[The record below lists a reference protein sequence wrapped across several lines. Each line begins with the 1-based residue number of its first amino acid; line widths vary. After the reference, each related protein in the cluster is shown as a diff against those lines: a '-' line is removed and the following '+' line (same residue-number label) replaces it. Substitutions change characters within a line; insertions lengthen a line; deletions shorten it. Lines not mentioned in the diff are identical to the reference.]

1 MRALLKGSALRVLL
15 AAACCTIGST
25 AAASPSQRLIKSPPH
40 RLQSIEPPPGWELS
54 PSPPSSR
61 LLATWTHREGSRLTL
76 AAEQA
81 PAGVDANQLFARSRP
96 SLERQGWTIVKAT
109 PSIGKTAGSQRVVI
123 EATLDKGK
131 RSARQLYLVEEG
143 FAYVLTMVNASEQSS
158 ARQRELDETIASMRV
173 GTDEN

>member
-1 MRALLKGSALRVLL
+1 MRALLQSSALRFFV
-15 AAACCTIGST
+15 AAVCCTIGST
-25 AAASPSQRLIKSPPH
+25 TAASPSQRLVKSPAH

-61 LLATWTHREGSRLTL
+61 LLATWTHREGARLTL
-76 AAEQA
+76 AAEQT
-81 PAGVDANQLFARSRP
+81 AGLDANQLFARSRS

-109 PSIGKTAGSQRVVI
+109 PSVGKTAGSQRVAV

-131 RSARQLYLVEEG
+131 RSARQLYLIEEG
-143 FAYVLTMVNASEQSS
+143 FAYVLTMVNASEQTA
-158 ARQRELDETIASMRV
+158 ARQRDLDETIASMRV